1 MLRDHGQSV
10 SSKVGRRAVFEHRI
24 NPFERSTGWMAE
36 SHARQLNGNEHLFF
50 EGDAQ
55 TSIFRV
61 ENGSIRLIELSRMA
75 DAKSWAF
82 VAPVIL

>member
-1 MLRDHGQSV
+1 
-10 SSKVGRRAVFEHRI
+10 
-24 NPFERSTGWMAE
+24 MAE
-36 SHARQLNGNEHLFF
+36 SHARQLNGNQHLFF

-61 ENGSIRLIELSRMA
+61 ENGSIRLIELLRMA